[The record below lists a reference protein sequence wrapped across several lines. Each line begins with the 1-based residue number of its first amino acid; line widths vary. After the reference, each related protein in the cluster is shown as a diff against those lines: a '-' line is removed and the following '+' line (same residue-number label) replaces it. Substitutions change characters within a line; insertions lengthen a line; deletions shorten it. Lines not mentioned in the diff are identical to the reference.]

1 MTAYQIAAA
10 VFLAIETDVFFSE
23 KSPYG
28 DRWIDSAL
36 ARLQS
41 EGLIHK
47 GALEP
52 QKGKRPDGWKP
63 REQTPFRTTEP

>member
-1 MTAYQIAAA
+1 M
-10 VFLAIETDVFFSE
+10 FLAIETDVFFSE
-23 KSPYG
+23 RSLYG

-41 EGLIHK
+41 EGLVHK

-52 QKGKRPDGWKP
+52 PKGKRPDGWKP
-63 REQTPFRTTEP
+63 RERPRSARPSHEAARRWMP